1 MKMNINMASKLRDI
15 NWVDQILVTELK
27 NISDAS
33 FIKINDCVFLNSLYK
48 VNTNVSLQN
57 FPDKTGYECFIN
69 SLHIDDYVSNGY
81 LSQSCLFVKSVFERW
96 RQFSGNEILQAIIA
110 IGEFDAVVK
119 FHLLRDG
126 ENLLNDDLEG
136 YEEAMLIVDSSWET
150 GVETL

>member
-1 MKMNINMASKLRDI
+1 MASKLRDI